1 MPQVRSAS
9 GRRSTSP
16 QPRRIFPQRL
26 CPSGAA
32 QEFKKLLQANQV
44 QALRQS
50 LPVSP
55 VQSNNAPGIPWP
67 YPATRIDPVQSES
80 RLDSIP
86 GTSHR
91 PEGVLPDPFLRP
103 GETDPL
109 YLFACHIEWER
120 REDTGAAWELLSA
133 AQSSN
138 QNTRAHA
145 RALLS
150 GSRHFASAG
159 LSTPGGFSRFR
170 RRTLSQENDMK
181 APYGLEIVDNCTECP
196 HINPSYFCAV
206 SKSALRSIDSISHK
220 SILPAGAILFVEGQA
235 PRGLFIVCSGKVNL
249 STTSREGKILILKT
263 VHAGETVGLSATISG
278 MPYEVTAETA
288 TPCQLGFLDRKHFAE
303 LMEAHSEIGVH
314 TSHCLSREY
323 QSAYRDIHH
332 LVLTRSSKGKLARL
346 LLSQAPPKESAEE
359 TRISTLMTH
368 EEMAQRIGAS
378 RETVTRLLS
387 HLRKKRLIRLDGAN
401 LVIRDRSGLE
411 ALTT

>member
-16 QPRRIFPQRL
+16 QPRRIFPQRP
-26 CPSGAA
+26 CPFGAA

-44 QALRQS
+44 QALRQT

-181 APYGLEIVDNCTECP
+181 APYGLEIVDNCSDCP

-206 SKSALRSIDSISHK
+206 SKSALRSIDSI
-220 SILPAGAILFVEGQA
+220 
-235 PRGLFIVCSGKVNL
+235 
-249 STTSREGKILILKT
+249 
-263 VHAGETVGLSATISG
+263 
-278 MPYEVTAETA
+278 
-288 TPCQLGFLDRKHFAE
+288 
-303 LMEAHSEIGVH
+303 
-314 TSHCLSREY
+314 
-323 QSAYRDIHH
+323 
-332 LVLTRSSKGKLARL
+332 
-346 LLSQAPPKESAEE
+346 
-359 TRISTLMTH
+359 
-368 EEMAQRIGAS
+368 
-378 RETVTRLLS
+378 
-387 HLRKKRLIRLDGAN
+387 
-401 LVIRDRSGLE
+401 
-411 ALTT
+411 

>member
-1 MPQVRSAS
+1 M
-9 GRRSTSP
+9 
-16 QPRRIFPQRL
+16 
-26 CPSGAA
+26 
-32 QEFKKLLQANQV
+32 
-44 QALRQS
+44 
-50 LPVSP
+50 
-55 VQSNNAPGIPWP
+55 
-67 YPATRIDPVQSES
+67 
-80 RLDSIP
+80 
-86 GTSHR
+86 
-91 PEGVLPDPFLRP
+91 
-103 GETDPL
+103 

-120 REDTGAAWELLSA
+120 REDPSAAWELLSA
-133 AQSSN
+133 AQSPN

-145 RALLS
+145 RALLN
-150 GSRHFASAG
+150 GSHHFGGAG
-159 LSTPGGFSRFR
+159 LSTTSEFSRFR
-170 RRTLSQENDMK
+170 RRPPSQENEMK
-181 APYGLEIVDNCTECP
+181 APYGLEIVDNCSECP
-196 HINPSYFCAV
+196 HMNPSYFCAV
-206 SKSALRSIDSISHK
+206 SKAALHSIDGISHK
-220 SILPAGAILFVEGQA
+220 SILPTGAILFVEGQA

-249 STTSREGKILILKT
+249 SSTSREGKILILKT
-263 VHAGETVGLSATISG
+263 VQPGETVGLSATISG

-288 TPCQLGFLDRKHFAE
+288 TPCQLGFVDRKHFAE

-332 LVLTRSSKGKLARL
+332 LVLTRSSAGKLARL
-346 LLSQAPPKESAEE
+346 LLSQAPPQESAEE